1 MRNKNAVAIIGMG
14 CIFPRA
20 NGLKEFWRLLLNG
33 EDAITGVPEGSH
45 WSPEDYFDKNASS
58 PDHTYCARGG
68 FLPRVSFDPARFGLP
83 PNNLDATD
91 TSQLLGLVVAEMAL
105 EDAGYG
111 SKDAFDR
118 HRTNVILG
126 VTGTQELVIPLGA
139 RLGHPVW
146 KKALKESG
154 IPEDKASEIIQRI
167 SGSYAEWQE
176 NSFPGLLGN
185 VVAGRIANR
194 MDLGGTNS
202 VVDAACASSLSAIN
216 TAVMEL
222 LSGRCD
228 MSISG
233 GVDTLN
239 DIFMNMCFAKTGVL
253 SHAGDAKPFS
263 KDADGTVLG
272 EGIGMLV
279 MKRLADAERDKDR
292 IYAVIKGIGTS
303 SDGKT
308 GGIYAPDAKGQLRA
322 LHAAYD
328 LAGVDPASVEL
339 IEAHGTG
346 TRVGDKIEFSALKA
360 LANESNKT
368 TPCAVGSVKSMVGHS
383 KAAAGAAGIIKSVLS
398 LYHKVLPPTL
408 KAAEP
413 DPELDINATP
423 FYLNDQ
429 AKPWIPQAET
439 PRRSGVSAFG
449 FGGSNFHAVVEEYD
463 RKKNQVSWDGTVQ
476 IAAFSAPCKE
486 DLTLK
491 LHTFMEALA
500 KAKEWDSRELSQEI
514 GWLTAQTRKAFSG
527 KEVARLLILIK
538 ETDDPTEVIQKAVDL
553 LQSEEGA
560 TWSKQNI
567 YLGSGKKQGKLAFL
581 FPGQGS
587 QYTGMGK
594 DLTTIFP
601 EAMDALV
608 DSGAQFAREWADE
621 KLPLNHYIF
630 PPPAH
635 RQDKKSSE
643 EMLRSTDV
651 AQPAL
656 GGISLAMAA
665 VLKRF
670 NIRPDAACGHSFGE
684 LPALWCA
691 DRMDREA
698 LFTLSCAR
706 GRYMAESSGASGE
719 KGSMLA
725 VMAPLVEIEAFIKE
739 ENLDLVLANRNSHV
753 QGVLSGK
760 SEEIT
765 KALKLCKEKK
775 MRAVALPVAAA
786 FHSALVENAA
796 HPFKERLQGFAI
808 NASKVPV
815 YSNTT
820 GTPYPT
826 DGDKAKEILGNQLLN
841 SVNFV
846 DNIEAMVESDITT
859 FLEVGP
865 KNVLTGLTRAILKGK
880 TFTAMALDGS
890 GGKRSGMEDLA
901 KVLCELAAQGFPVD
915 LTQWEEEMEKPRKKM
930 MRIPLTG
937 ANVKPKPGCD
947 LPPSKPMV
955 EKPSAEKTS
964 APPKQ
969 PAPEPETATVAK
981 PQAKSKGAEM
991 TTPDSHFQQPV
1002 SQSPPRGTEQVPPRE
1017 TEQIQPGTMEL
1028 IQRGLQS
1035 MEALQSQTARTHEK
1049 FLETQALASKTLQG
1063 MMEQTRIFAQTVVNN
1078 NKGPAYNTPVTTRAI
1093 PESTVVPAPP
1103 RPSSP
1108 AATPAPRQNPVAPP
1122 VVHQTPPSPA
1132 AAEPLNGTRPK
1143 GSQTQSL
1150 LMDTVSR
1157 LTGFPQEMLELD
1169 MEIESDLG
1177 IDSIKRVEIVSEL
1190 EKQLPETASL
1200 TPENMGSLKT
1210 LRDIVEAIDQECGS
1224 SVSVTTTIGPA
1235 SAPVAKATDAPGAD
1249 QTWKLL
1255 MDTVSRLTGFPQEML
1270 ELDMEIESDLGIDSI
1285 KRVEIVSEL
1294 EKELPE
1300 TASLTPENMGSL
1312 KTLRDIVEA
1321 IDQECGSSASVT
1333 TTSGATSAPATPA
1346 ISGAAGVDQTRKLL
1360 METVSR
1366 LTGFPQEMLDLD
1378 MEIESDLGIDSIKRV
1393 EIVSELEKMLPENA
1407 ALASENM
1414 GALKTLGDILN
1425 ALGGA
1430 DCPEPMAETPVPTP
1444 ATPSAMAILVKTISE
1459 LTGFPEEMLEPGM
1472 DLESDLGIDS
1482 IKRVEIL
1489 SRLEQELPGS
1499 EAFSSDGIAL
1509 LKTLAD
1515 IAAHID
1521 DTVPTPAKAAAVE
1534 PVTVTSKGNRAAEQ
1548 VPSSGLVRQVVKI
1561 KTLPMDQVRFHNG
1574 SRITVSPSKTVYIT
1588 QDGTGFSEAL
1598 KQGFIRAGIKA
1609 ETLAM
1614 EKALNNDSKDMA
1626 GLVIVYDTTA
1636 KTDDFLKSAF
1646 LMAKKSA
1653 PALMASGTEQAAFF
1667 TTVSFLG
1674 GSFGFDDQPITDPL
1688 QGGLAGL
1695 AKTAAL
1701 EWETV
1706 LCRSLDLG
1714 ASQERTDAHMDA
1726 IANLTMIH
1734 GAVEMGITGDLCNI
1748 PALVAEEACPGKPE
1762 INKDDVFVISGGA
1775 RGVTAECALALAER
1789 YCPTIVLMGRSPS
1802 PRTEPDWLTGQTSE
1816 AGLKRAVMENEFP
1829 GKLPSPAELETRYKA
1844 IVSNREIVRNLERI
1858 GEAAS
1863 AVRYVSVDVLDE
1875 EGVAALLET
1884 VRMEHGKITGLIH
1897 GAGVLEDR
1905 FIMDKNEAQFSRV
1918 FDTKVRGLENL
1929 LKATQGDTLKH
1940 LVLFSSIAA
1949 RTGNRGQVD
1958 YAMAN
1963 EVLNKTAQAQAR
1975 TRKGCRVVAVNW
1987 GPWEGGMV
1995 TPLLKNKFQQMGI
2008 DLVPLKGGAQ
2018 SLIDEMETRAPVEVV
2033 IGGHLPAAPGP
2044 KPKKKTTLSQTY
2056 TTQVGTDSYPVLD
2069 HHRIAGQPVVPFA
2082 LMMEWYAHGTEHAN
2096 PGLCF
2101 AGIDDMRVLKGIKP
2115 GTGSMDV
2122 TVSTGKCVPDKEF
2135 FRVETELSS
2144 TTGIHAKGVTLLAEA
2159 GRLPAPPVQS
2169 RSGHMELKPASLTV
2183 EEAYGSILFHG
2194 NRLRGIKAI
2203 VGTCETGIEVIA
2215 KRAEMPATWMKDPHR
2230 SSWAMDPLLV
2240 DTAFQAAI
2248 LWSCEHTGNACLPA
2262 YVANL
2267 RVYASFAESTT
2278 TDVTITLTVNERND
2292 RGIKGYFTFLD
2303 ANNKVLAS
2311 ITGFEAVTD
2320 PSLLKSFKPQGNEK
2334 QERFSREQI
2343 LAFAEGKPS
2352 KAFGEPYTIF
2362 DNEREI
2368 ARLPRPPYF
2377 FMDRVVS
2384 TEPVQW
2390 EMKSGG
2396 WIEAEFDQPSDGWY
2410 FKAARSETL
2419 PFSILLEIALQPCGW
2434 LAAYVG
2440 SALRSD
2446 KRLYF
2451 RNLGGEATL
2460 VKPVSRDMCTLT
2472 MRSRMTTVSEAGG
2485 LIIQDFDME
2494 VLKDNEILYKGHTN
2508 FGFFTKEALANQ
2520 TGIKAS
2526 PLDYTP
2532 SESEMES
2539 AISID
2544 FNDDAP
2550 LTPED
2555 DNTSMPTGMPSKAL
2569 RMIDRIDH
2577 LTMDGGVYGNGYIK
2591 AVKQVDPDEWFF
2603 KAHFHQDPVCPG
2615 SLGVESFI
2623 QLITAYAK
2631 ERFDF
2636 SPDEHEMIMAG
2647 HDHKWIY
2654 RGQITQKNKRIEVQ
2668 AHIKSVTEGTHPR
2681 VTADGILLVDGL
2693 VIYQMEDFTLE
2704 LCKKSCNR
2712 EIEKEEALG
2721 NHKSNG

>member
-1 MRNKNAVAIIGMG
+1 MRNQNAVAIIGMG
-14 CIFPRA
+14 CIFPNA
-20 NGLKEFWRLLLNG
+20 NGLKQYWRLLLNG
-33 EDAITGVPEGSH
+33 EDAITEVPKGSH
-45 WSPEDYFDKNASS
+45 WSREDYFDKDPSA
-58 PDHTYCARGG
+58 PDHTYCSRGG
-68 FLPRVSFDPARFGLP
+68 FLPAVSFDPARFGLP
-83 PNNLDATD
+83 PNNLDVTD
-91 TSQLLGLVVAEMAL
+91 TSQLLGLIVAEMAL

-111 SKDAFDR
+111 SKDSFDR
-118 HRTNVILG
+118 YRTNVILG

-146 KKALKESG
+146 KQALKDSG
-154 IPEDKASEIIQRI
+154 IPEDKAAEVIRRI
-167 SGSYAEWQE
+167 SGSYSEWQE

-194 MDLGGTNS
+194 LDLGGTNS
-202 VVDAACASSLSAIN
+202 VVDAACASSLSAVN

-222 LSGRCD
+222 IEGRCD
-228 MSISG
+228 ISISG

-253 SHAGDAKPFS
+253 SHSGDAKPFS

-279 MKRLADAERDKDR
+279 MKRLEDAERDKDR

-322 LHAAYD
+322 LKAAYD
-328 LAGVDPASVEL
+328 LAGVDPASIEL

-346 TRVGDKIEFSALKA
+346 TRVGDKIEFSALKE
-360 LANESNKT
+360 LAKEYSKN
-368 TPCAVGSVKSMVGHS
+368 TPCAIGSVKSMIGHS
-383 KAAAGAAGIIKSVLS
+383 KAAAGAAGLIKSVLS

-408 KAAEP
+408 KAEEP
-413 DPELDINATP
+413 DPELDINATS
-423 FYLNDQ
+423 FYLNDRS
-429 AKPWIPQAET
+429 KPWIPQAET
-439 PRRSGVSAFG
+439 PRRSGISAFG
-449 FGGSNFHAVVEEYD
+449 FGGSNFHAVIEEYD
-463 RKKNQVSWDGTVQ
+463 RNKPHVSWDGTVQ
-476 IAAFSAPCKE
+476 IAAFSAPSKE
-486 DLTLK
+486 ALTPK
-491 LHTFMEALA
+491 LNEFMEALA
-500 KAKEWDSRELSQEI
+500 KAKEWDSRELSQEV
-514 GWLTAQTRKAFSG
+514 GWLTAQTRKSFSS
-527 KEVARLLILIK
+527 KEEARLLILIK
-538 ETDDPTEVIQKAVDL
+538 EGDDPAEVVQKAVSL
-553 LQSEEGA
+553 LQSEEESS
-560 TWSKQNI
+560 WSKQNI
-567 YLGSGKKQGKLAFL
+567 YLGSGKQKGKLAFL

-594 DLTTIFP
+594 DLAAIFP
-601 EAMDALV
+601 EAMDAIV
-608 DSGAQFAREWADE
+608 DSGEHFAREWED
-621 KLPLNHYIF
+621 KKQPLHHYIF

-635 RQDKKSSE
+635 RQDKKTSE

-656 GGISLAMAA
+656 GSISIAMAA

-691 DRMDREA
+691 DRLDREA
-698 LFTLSCAR
+698 LFSLACAR

-725 VMAPLVEIEAFIKE
+725 VKAPLVDIEAFIKE
-739 ENLDLVLANRNSHV
+739 EKLDLVLANRNSHD

-760 SEEIT
+760 TDQIK
-765 KALKLCKEKK
+765 KALKLCRKRK
-775 MRAVALPVAAA
+775 MRAVQLPVAAA
-786 FHSALVENAA
+786 FHSALVETAA
-796 HPFKERLQGFAI
+796 QPFKERLLGFAI
-808 NASKVPV
+808 NAVKVPV

-820 GTPYPT
+820 GAPYP
-826 DGDKAKEILGNQLLN
+826 GDENKAKEILGNQLLN
-841 SVNFV
+841 SVKFV

-865 KNVLTGLTRAILKGK
+865 KNVLTGLTRSILKGK
-880 TFTAMALDGS
+880 DFTAMAVDGS
-890 GGKRSGMEDLA
+890 GGRKSGIEDLA
-901 KVLCELAAQGFPVD
+901 KVLCELSAQGFPVD
-915 LTQWEEEMEKPRKKM
+915 LTQWEEEIEKPKKKM

-937 ANVKPKPGCD
+937 ANIKPKPGCD
-947 LPPSKPMV
+947 LPPSKPMD
-955 EKPSAEKTS
+955 EKPKEEAS
-964 APPKQ
+964 APPTQ
-969 PAPEPETATVAK
+969 PAPT
-981 PQAKSKGAEM
+981 PQAGSKGAEM
-991 TTPDSHFQQPV
+991 TIPESHVQEPV
-1002 SQSPPRGTEQVPPRE
+1002 HQVPPRQ
-1017 TEQIQPGTMEL
+1017 TEQIPPQATEQMRPPKAQQVQPGAVEL

-1035 MEALQSQTARTHEK
+1035 MEALQAQTARTHEK

-1078 NKGPAYNTPVTTRAI
+1078 NGAPVYNTPVTTSTI
-1093 PESTVVPAPP
+1093 PEPAIRPASPRPESLPEAPAPAP
-1103 RPSSP
+1103 EPQ
-1108 AATPAPRQNPVAPP
+1108 AAAPAPRPEPVAPQ
-1122 VVHQTPPSPA
+1122 VVQQTPAVQTEAPA
-1132 AAEPLNGTRPK
+1132 KPLNGTKPK
-1143 GSQTQSL
+1143 ETLTKSL

-1190 EKQLPETASL
+1190 EKQLPETATL

-1210 LRDIVEAIDQECGS
+1210 LRDIVEAIDRESGS
-1224 SVSVTTTIGPA
+1224 PAPVTTTA
-1235 SAPVAKATDAPGAD
+1235 TAAAPDAD
-1249 QTWKLL
+1249 RTRNLL

-1294 EKELPE
+1294 EKQLPE
-1300 TASLTPENMGSL
+1300 TATLTPENMGSL

-1321 IDQECGSSASVT
+1321 IDQECGSQ
-1333 TTSGATSAPATPA
+1333 APATATATAPA
-1346 ISGAAGVDQTRKLL
+1346 PAGNRTRELL
-1360 METVSR
+1360 IETVSR
-1366 LTGFPQEMLDLD
+1366 LTGFPQEMLELD

-1393 EIVSELEKMLPENA
+1393 EIVSELEKELPDTA
-1407 ALASENM
+1407 ALTPDNM
-1414 GALKTLGDILN
+1414 GTLKTLGDILN
-1425 ALGGA
+1425 AIGA
-1430 DCPEPMAETPVPTP
+1430 VESQATATGTEAPAP
-1444 ATPSAMAILVKTISE
+1444 ATAPRSVMPVLVQTISE

-1499 EAFSSDGIAL
+1499 EAFSSDGIAQ

-1521 DTVPTPAKAAAVE
+1521 GTTQAPAGDTAVE
-1534 PVTVTSKGNRAAEQ
+1534 PAPVTPGDDQPKEPV
-1548 VPSSGLVRQVVKI
+1548 SSGLVRQVIKI
-1561 KTLPMDQVRFHNG
+1561 KSLPMDQVRFHNG
-1574 SRITVSPSKTVYIT
+1574 AKITVSPSKTVYIT
-1588 QDGTGFSEAL
+1588 QEDTGFAEAL
-1598 KQGFIRAGIKA
+1598 KEGFTRAGIKA
-1609 ETLAM
+1609 KTLAM
-1614 EKALNNDSKDMA
+1614 EKALTEDLSDMA
-1626 GLVIVYDTTA
+1626 GLVIVYDATA
-1636 KTDDFLKSAF
+1636 KNGDFLKSAF
-1646 LMAKKSA
+1646 LLAKKSA
-1653 PALMASGTEQAAFF
+1653 PALMDSAGEQAAFF

-1674 GSFGFDDQPITDPL
+1674 GSFGFDGQPITDPL

-1695 AKTAAL
+1695 TKTAAL
-1701 EWETV
+1701 EWENV

-1714 ASQERTDAHMDA
+1714 VTQERTDARMDA

-1734 GAVEMGITGDLCNI
+1734 GSVEMGITDDLCNI
-1748 PALVAEEACPGKPE
+1748 PELVAEEVRPDTTDMG
-1762 INKDDVFVISGGA
+1762 KDDVFVITGGA

-1789 YCPTIVLMGRSPS
+1789 HSPAIVLMGRSPE
-1802 PRTEPDWLTGQTSE
+1802 PWNEPDWLTGLTNE
-1816 AGLKRAVMENEFP
+1816 ADIKRNVMEHEFT
-1829 GKLPSPAELETRYKA
+1829 GKLPSPAYIEARYKA
-1844 IVSNREIVRNLERI
+1844 IVSNREIARNLERI
-1858 GEAAS
+1858 GNAGS
-1863 AVRYVSVDVLDE
+1863 DVRYVSVDVLDE
-1875 EGVAALLET
+1875 KGVTALLDT
-1884 VRMEHGKITGLIH
+1884 VRKEHGKITGLIH
-1897 GAGVLEDR
+1897 GAGVLEDK
-1905 FIMDKNEAQFSRV
+1905 FITDKSETQFSRV

-1929 LKATQGDTLKH
+1929 LKATEGDSLKH

-1995 TPLLKNKFQQMGI
+1995 TPLLKNKFQKLGI

-2018 SLIDEMETRAPVEVV
+2018 SLVDEMETRAPVEVV

-2044 KPKKKTTLSQTY
+2044 KPKKRKTLSQAY
-2056 TTQVGTDSYPVLD
+2056 KTQVGTEACPVLD
-2069 HHRIAGQPVVPFA
+2069 DHRIAGQPVVPFA
-2082 LMMEWYAHGTEHAN
+2082 LMMEWFAHGAEHTN

-2115 GTGSMDV
+2115 GTATMDV
-2122 TVSTGKCVPDKEF
+2122 TVNTGKCAPDKDF
-2135 FRVETELSS
+2135 FKVETELSS
-2144 TTGIHAKGVTLLAEA
+2144 ESGLHAKGVTLLAEA
-2159 GRLPAPPVQS
+2159 GALPAPPVQS
-2169 RSGHMELKPASLTV
+2169 RSGNMDLEPSSLSV
-2183 EEAYGSILFHG
+2183 DGAYEGILFHG
-2194 NRLRGIKAI
+2194 NRLKGIKAI
-2203 VGTCETGIEVIA
+2203 VGTCETGIQVVA
-2215 KRAEMPATWMKDPHR
+2215 KRAGAPGTWMKNPHGKN
-2230 SSWAMDPLLV
+2230 WTMDPLLV
-2240 DTAFQAAI
+2240 DSAFQAAI

-2267 RVYASFAESTT
+2267 RVYASMAESD
-2278 TDVTITLTVNERND
+2278 TDVTIILTVNERND

-2303 ANNKVLAS
+2303 ANNKVIAS

-2320 PSLLKSFKPQGNEK
+2320 PSLLKSFKPQGTTAG

-2352 KAFGEPYTIF
+2352 KAFGEPYRIF

-2377 FMDRVVS
+2377 FMDRVVT
-2384 TEPVQW
+2384 TEPAQW
-2390 EMKSGG
+2390 EMKPGG
-2396 WIEAEFDQPSDGWY
+2396 WIEAEFDQPTDGWY
-2410 FKAARSETL
+2410 FKAARSEVL

-2434 LAAYVG
+2434 LAAYAG
-2440 SALRSD
+2440 SALKSD

-2460 VKPVSRDMCTLT
+2460 VKPICRDMGTLT
-2472 MRSRMTTVSEAGG
+2472 MRSRMTSVSEAGG

-2494 VLKDNEILYKGHTN
+2494 VLKDSEILYKGHTN
-2508 FGFFTKEALANQ
+2508 FGFFTKETLANQ

-2526 PLDYTP
+2526 PLAYTP

-2539 AISID
+2539 AISVN
-2544 FNDDAP
+2544 FTDDAP

-2555 DNTSMPTGMPSKAL
+2555 DNTSTPTGMPSKAL

-2577 LTMDGGVYGNGYIK
+2577 LTMDGGVYGNGYVK
-2591 AVKQVDPDEWFF
+2591 AGKEVDPDEWFF
-2603 KAHFHQDPVCPG
+2603 KAHFYQDPVCPG

-2623 QLITAYAK
+2623 QLVTAYAK
-2631 ERFDF
+2631 ERLDF
-2636 SPDEHEMIMAG
+2636 SPDTHEMIMAG
-2647 HDHKWIY
+2647 HDHKWTY
-2654 RGQITQKNKRIEVQ
+2654 RGQITPRNKRIEVQ
-2668 AHIKSVTEGTHPR
+2668 AHIKSVTEGKHPR
-2681 VTADGILLVDGL
+2681 ITADGILQVDGL
-2693 VIYQMEDFTLE
+2693 IIYQMEDFTLE
-2704 LCKKSCNR
+2704 LCKKKCDRKNA
-2712 EIEKEEALG
+2712 KDNLLTYDG
-2721 NHKSNG
+2721 NTGDRF